1 MLFALLESYEGFHG
15 IIGEHTSFCGRLS
28 GPNPAQIRI
37 IGNIQGY
44 VRAVIIK
51 A

>member
-1 MLFALLESYEGFHG
+1 MLFALLGPYEGFHG
-15 IIGEHTSFCGRLS
+15 VIGEHRRLS
-28 GPNPAQIRI
+28 DPNPAQIRI

-44 VRAVIIK
+44 VRAVIMK